1 MKIILSILLFCT
13 LLLADRDGGPY
24 IGLGYGLSQFNDD
37 GVYKEQKMSSSTSL
51 MLYGGAYINKY
62 LSVELAYVNFNAGNA
77 YKVVNDTNTE
87 VEISFTSLNVST
99 LAHYA
104 FFDDTLDFYGKFGVG
119 EVGSSGAG
127 TSGFTMLFGTGVG
140 YRFNETYSMKL
151 AYDRYL
157 IDYNKATVEKQMNVD
172 VLYAAFEVQF

>member
-1 MKIILSILLFCT
+1 M
-13 LLLADRDGGPY
+13 LLADRGGGPY
-24 IGLGYGLSQFNDD
+24 IGLGYGLSEFNDD
-37 GVYKEQKMSSSTSL
+37 GAYKEKKTDNSSSIIV
-51 MLYGGAYINKY
+51 YGGAYINKY
-62 LSVELAYVNFNAGNA
+62 LSVELSYVSFNAGRA
-77 YKVVNDTNTE
+77 YKAINEADTE
-87 VEISFTSLNVST
+87 VDISFTSLNFST

-127 TSGFTMLFGTGVG
+127 TSGFTMLFGAGIG

-157 IDYNKATVEKQMNVD
+157 IDYDKTSVEKQMQVNII
-172 VLYAAFEVQF
+172 YGAFEVQF